1 MILIWFYYDSIRIS
15 LWLVLWLYY
24 GFNYILSRRSSGF
37 KKPKQNKTKQPKYNK
52 LNNKY
57 SKDCEDKCV
66 AWPNVFLWRF
76 LFDLCENTLYVAV
89 TKLLQQNTLTTSL
102 LCRYVCS
109 MWILYGS
116 YVDPYINPICI
127 HILILYKSFYWS

>member
-1 MILIWFYYDSIRIS
+1 MVLIIFCPFVPADS
-15 LWLVLWLYY
+15 
-24 GFNYILSRRSSGF
+24 

-76 LFDLCENTLYVAV
+76 LFDLCENTLYVALRNYHNK
-89 TKLLQQNTLTTSL
+89 T
-102 LCRYVCS
+102 
-109 MWILYGS
+109 
-116 YVDPYINPICI
+116 P
-127 HILILYKSFYWS
+127 